1 RSWNMFPLVGMAVNI
16 PATDKGLVNFNLSH
30 QLGEA
35 SNFHRRSDA
44 MAHVPGSLVRLVPDD
59 SLDLQGA
66 NAFLA
71 LKHQA
76 DDLKPCLERIVRI
89 FKNRLGKDRETI
101 TVPSAACFGLADPVK
116 RAGLQCIHFVIGCSE
131 DTSHR

>member
-1 RSWNMFPLVGMAVNI
+1 
-16 PATDKGLVNFNLSH
+16 
-30 QLGEA
+30 
-35 SNFHRRSDA
+35 
-44 MAHVPGSLVRLVPDD
+44 MAHVPGSLVRPAPDD

-71 LKHQA
+71 LKHQV

-101 TVPSAACFGLADPVK
+101 TVPSATCCSLADPVK
-116 RAGLQCIHFVIGCSE
+116 RAGLQCIPFVIVAAKTLHTVRLASFLQKFFARFSGAE
-131 DTSHR
+131 AVHGF